1 VRSHVTSSLALLVAV
16 GLLGFPPAGASAAPG
31 DLDTSFGTAGLA
43 KLDLG
48 TGDSVAASSGVAMAK
63 APGGEV
69 VVAYD
74 APNSEGSGGF
84 GLRRY
89 LADGSLDV
97 SFTGET
103 TFFAGHSVAVRDV
116 SVQPDGKVLI
126 VGGEFGGSSAS
137 FAFFVAR
144 YDSDG
149 SLDSSFSGDGKATFS
164 VGNDSTSYSAATA
177 VAVTSNERIVIAGPG
192 PFQGWLIRLL
202 PDGTLDT
209 SFSGDGQVATGI
221 PGDGDVHLGIQS
233 DGKVVAALSNSN
245 FGFVVQRYNTD
256 GTLDSSFGGDGR
268 VETDFGANYTT
279 AEAVAVQPDGAIIV
293 VGQHLPPEGSG
304 VSPDFAIARYT
315 TGGGLD
321 TSFSGDGKL
330 LIDFGESVDSA
341 ELIGLQSD
349 GKILIGGESVFPDEG
364 PAFYVGLV
372 RLTAAGQLDSTFSG
386 DGKLLVTYG
395 GRAVRLA
402 ALSPDAT
409 GILLGGMTT
418 MYYTQA
424 RGLGGYIGEQWN
436 ERPVPVLS
444 RLNLDGSTATSFG
457 DEGVARGQGFTYPDS
472 SADYALASLVQRDNK
487 IVTVGSSNVE
497 STSDDF
503 AARRLL
509 PDGSPDPSFSG
520 DGRASV
526 DFGPESNDYARTVLA
541 APGDKLVLAGTSYP
555 DVLTFD
561 EIGGDFALAR
571 LNSDGSLDSTFSGD
585 GRVTTD
591 LGVYDKLMAAAI
603 QSDGKIVAVG
613 RTGLTFGFSEI
624 AVVRYNADG
633 TLDSTFSGD
642 GIQKAIVET
651 SAVPTAVAIQPSG
664 KIVVG
669 GTSYDGIEDTSGFV
683 IRFNADGTRDNSFA
697 GNGTYEIC
705 CSLFSSV
712 GSVALAMREDGRMVA
727 AIGPEEVW
735 LRGLTVNGEDDDFSF
750 SGGTINGMKYLSS
763 FSLALDSTGRVLVSG
778 SRGNELKTAR
788 RLADGSVDESYG
800 SHGVATIEVGQPV
813 VAADLDMQD
822 NAALITG
829 YVGPWSNKDMLLA
842 RVQGGDAPA
851 QPDRTLTVNVTGPG
865 TVTGEGINC
874 GATGSDCTETYP
886 DGTEVVLSQTPAAG
900 ASFTGW
906 SGGCSGSGDC
916 TVTLNADTA
925 VTATFSVQPSGG
937 GEGAGG
943 GSSSAPTAPTTSS
956 TPTPP
961 ATPTTAL
968 GKVKITG
975 ATRTATFRFS
985 GQGDTA
991 LTFQCKFDRGP
1002 FKPCRSPKT
1011 YRKLTPGPHV
1021 FRVRAQDALGQTD
1034 TTPAV
1039 KRFRIPK

>member
-1 VRSHVTSSLALLVAV
+1 MRSHVTSSLALLVAV

-48 TGDSVAASSGVAMAK
+48 TGDSVFPYARLAMANI
-63 APGGEV
+63 PGGGT

-74 APNSEGSGGF
+74 ASSTDGSGGF
-84 GLRRY
+84 GVRRY
-89 LADGSLDV
+89 LADGSLDP
-97 SFTGET
+97 SFNGEA
-103 TFFAGHSVAVRDV
+103 TFFEGHNVFVHSVAVQ
-116 SVQPDGKVLI
+116 SDGKILV
-126 VGGEFGGSSAS
+126 VGGEFGGSV
-137 FAFFVAR
+137 AFFVAR
-144 YDSDG
+144 YNSDG

-164 VGNDSTSYSAATA
+164 FGGESGFYNAATA

-192 PFQGWLIRLL
+192 NFQGWLIRLL

-209 SFSGDGQVATGI
+209 SFSGDGQASTGV
-221 PGDGDVHLGIQS
+221 PDESDVHLAIQN
-233 DGKVVAALSNSN
+233 DDKIIAAFGKFS
-245 FGFVVQRYNTD
+245 QRYNTD
-256 GTLDSSFGGDGR
+256 GSLDTSFSGDGQ
-268 VETDFGANYTT
+268 VETDFGADFTKAN
-279 AEAVAVQPDGAIIV
+279 AIAVQPDGAIIV

-315 TGGGLD
+315 TAGALD

-330 LIDFGESVDSA
+330 LVDFGESVDSA
-341 ELIGLQSD
+341 ELIALQSD
-349 GKILIGGESVFPDEG
+349 GKIVIGGESVFPDEG
-364 PAFYVGLV
+364 PAFFIGLV
-372 RLTAAGQLDSTFSG
+372 RLTSAGQLDSTFSG

-472 SADYALASLVQRDNK
+472 SADYALSSLIQNDEK

-497 STSDDF
+497 STTDDF
-503 AARRLL
+503 AALRLT
-509 PDGSPDPSFSG
+509 PNGSPDPSFSG
-520 DGRASV
+520 DGRVSV
-526 DFGPESNDYARTVLA
+526 DFGPESNDYDQTVLA
-541 APGDKLVLAGTSYP
+541 APGSKLVLAGTSYP

-585 GRVTTD
+585 GQVTTD
-591 LGVYDKLMAAAI
+591 LGVYDKLTAAAI

-624 AVVRYNADG
+624 AVIRYNADG

-642 GIQKAIVET
+642 GTQKAIVET
-651 SAVPTAVAIQPSG
+651 SAAPTAVAIQPSG

-669 GTSYDGIEDTSGFV
+669 GTSYDGIESISGFV
-683 IRFNADGTRDNSFA
+683 IRFNADGTRDNNFA
-697 GNGTYEIC
+697 GDGLYEIG
-705 CSLFSSV
+705 SISV
-712 GSVALAMREDGRMVA
+712 SIGSVAIAMRNDGRIVVGSA
-727 AIGPEEVW
+727 PFEDLSVQE
-735 LRGLTVNGEDDDFSF
+735 LTVDGNLDFSLDNP
-750 SGGTINGMKYLSS
+750 SVDGMENLSS
-763 FSLALDSTGRVLVSG
+763 FALTLDTAGRVLAVGSTG
-778 SRGNELKTAR
+778 SRLKLAR
-788 RLADGSVDESYG
+788 LQADGSTDEGYG
-800 SHGVATIEVGQPV
+800 SEGVSTIDLSEPV
-813 VAADLDMQD
+813 VAADLDMQGD
-822 NAALITG
+822 ASLVTG
-829 YVGPWSNKDMLLA
+829 YVWAPNTDMLLA
-842 RVQGGDAPA
+842 RVQGGDAPPP
-851 QPDRTLTVNVTGPG
+851 PDRTLTVNVSGPG

-874 GATGSDCTETYP
+874 GATGSDCAEAYP
-886 DGTEVVLSQTPAAG
+886 DGTEVVLSQTPSAG

-916 TVTLNADTA
+916 TVTLNVDTA
-925 VTATFSVQPSGG
+925 VTATFSAQPS
-937 GEGAGG
+937 GG
-943 GSSSAPTAPTTSS
+943 GSSSAPTAPTASSTST
-956 TPTPP
+956 TPTP
-961 ATPTTAL
+961 PTTAL

-1021 FRVRAQDALGQTD
+1021 FRVRAKDALGQLD
-1034 TTPAV
+1034 QSPAS
-1039 KRFRIPK
+1039 KRFRIPKS